1 MHKRIALTILK
12 KKDHFHNILPPFK
25 QNAQTIPKRQSVR
38 YRAIFCI
45 KNLVIFPQGRPT
57 SIFTHI
63 IPCNLVQCQY
73 HLPVFLHSSTNTQNE
88 RGPFLDEAEKM
99 WKQAQ
104 YKEKTF
110 ECVFAEPDIEQNK
123 DLILECI
130 DFFSELY
137 QELRIHIMNKEEPA
151 RILSQFREK
160 CQEIQLLSL
169 FFSIYSLFT

>member
-1 MHKRIALTILK
+1 
-12 KKDHFHNILPPFK
+12 
-25 QNAQTIPKRQSVR
+25 
-38 YRAIFCI
+38 
-45 KNLVIFPQGRPT
+45 
-57 SIFTHI
+57 
-63 IPCNLVQCQY
+63 
-73 HLPVFLHSSTNTQNE
+73 
-88 RGPFLDEAEKM
+88 M

-169 FFSIYSLFT
+169 FFSIYSLFA